1 MTIFQLISREKAR
14 LLQEKASIECQIH
27 DAPPGTLTFVKNK
40 SKDKIYYKWYVRNEK
55 SGSRRSKKYLRRQ
68 EKKFAKT
75 LAKKGLLQARLDDI
89 TRELKALDAY
99 LSKHCDSSF
108 FRKLVSSPGYGELYA
123 GDEIPINP
131 DIKEELEKW
140 AHDEFETN
148 PYHPEERN
156 VPTDYGIFVRSKSEA
171 IILMLL
177 VMYNIPFRYEC
188 RLDVAGNTY
197 YPDFTIRHPLTG
209 ETIYW
214 EHAGKM
220 HDPAYRS
227 DFLTKTRVYFN
238 NGILPDHNLILTFE
252 SEGHPLDMSIVM
264 DKFREFFFCNRQALA

>member
-1 MTIFQLISREKAR
+1 MTIFQLITREKSR

-27 DAPPGTLTFVKNK
+27 DAPSGTLTFVKNK

-75 LAKKGLLQARLDDI
+75 LAKKGLLKARLDDI
-89 TRELKALDAY
+89 NRELKALDAY

-108 FRKLVSSPGYGELYA
+108 FQKLVSSPGYGELYA
-123 GDEIPINP
+123 GDEIPLNP

-177 VMYNIPFRYEC
+177 VMYNIPRIIVC
-188 RLDVAGNTY
+188 SQSLPVLGKRLCCYGCCGSVY
-197 YPDFTIRHPLTG
+197 IFLPPDGLRKGLT
-209 ETIYW
+209 TASCYFV
-214 EHAGKM
+214 
-220 HDPAYRS
+220 DQS
-227 DFLTKTRVYFN
+227 DT
-238 NGILPDHNLILTFE
+238 
-252 SEGHPLDMSIVM
+252 
-264 DKFREFFFCNRQALA
+264 A

>member
-75 LAKKGLLQARLDDI
+75 LAKKGLLKARLDDI
-89 TRELKALDAY
+89 NRELKALDAY

-123 GDEIPINP
+123 DDEIPINP
-131 DIKEELEKW
+131 DIKEELEVLILGANTPW
-140 AHDEFETN
+140 IYTNVTRQEFEAVKDKV
-148 PYHPEERN
+148 ER
-156 VPTDYGIFVRSKSEA
+156 IFVELGCIKVDIDLPYVQKTTSILGDGEKVVDYSYRPTFHKGHWYYRVDEVCFPDKPFITIEFGDYNDLINNIMEDLDPFPFDLTDSELLDEVKRK
-171 IILMLL
+171 II
-177 VMYNIPFRYEC
+177 E
-188 RLDVAGNTY
+188 
-197 YPDFTIRHPLTG
+197 
-209 ETIYW
+209 E
-214 EHAGKM
+214 
-220 HDPAYRS
+220 
-227 DFLTKTRVYFN
+227 
-238 NGILPDHNLILTFE
+238 
-252 SEGHPLDMSIVM
+252 
-264 DKFREFFFCNRQALA
+264 